1 MGRTKSYADM
11 TKDEIIKKE
20 KAKFS
25 AICKIIEPEKK
36 KALETLVGEAAF
48 MGASL
53 FQLREIIDKKGYT
66 EKYQNGANQK
76 GVKKCSEV
84 EIYNVMIKNYTAA
97 IKQIMEI
104 AGKSGKKGENGK
116 ENDNDFFAFL
126 KMKS

>member
-11 TKDEIIKKE
+11 TKEEIIKKE
-20 KAKFS
+20 KSKFS
-25 AICKIIEPEKK
+25 AICKNIEPGQK

-53 FQLREIIDKKGYT
+53 FELRKAIDKKGYT
-66 EKYQNGANQK
+66 EEYQNGANQK

-84 EIYNVMIKNYTAA
+84 EIYNIMIKNYTAV

-104 AGKSGKKGENGK
+104 AGKNSKKGENGK
-116 ENDNDFFAFL
+116 ENGDDFFAFL

>member
-25 AICKIIEPEKK
+25 AICKNIEPEKK

-66 EKYQNGANQK
+66 EEYQNGANQK
-76 GVKKCSEV
+76 GVKKRSEV

>member
-1 MGRTKSYADM
+1 M
-11 TKDEIIKKE
+11 
-20 KAKFS
+20 
-25 AICKIIEPEKK
+25 
-36 KALETLVGEAAF
+36 
-48 MGASL
+48 L
-53 FQLREIIDKKGYT
+53 FRS
-66 EKYQNGANQK
+66 ANQK
-76 GVKKCSEV
+76 GVKKRSEV